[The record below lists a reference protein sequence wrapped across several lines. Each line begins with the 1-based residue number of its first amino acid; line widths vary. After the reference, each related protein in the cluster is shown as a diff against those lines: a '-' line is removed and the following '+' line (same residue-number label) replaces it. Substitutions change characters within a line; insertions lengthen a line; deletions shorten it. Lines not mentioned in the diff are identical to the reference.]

1 MGIIKQVLVACNL
14 NVNQLRSQ
22 CYDGASV
29 MSGLWNGVA
38 AQIQK
43 LEPRATYTHCY
54 GHSLNLAAGDTVKK
68 CTVLKKA
75 LDITYEMSKL
85 IKYSPKRDAMFNKL
99 KDELQP
105 ECPGIRVLCP
115 TRWTVQA
122 DSLKSVLD
130 NYMVLQH
137 LWEEAE
143 IASKESDIT
152 ARLIGVG
159 SQMNSFDFYF
169 GVYLGEM
176 ILCHTD
182 NLSKTLQKR
191 ELSAAEGQLVSSL
204 VKETLQS
211 MHSSEHFNLFWEVLN
226 KKAEHLNVGEPVL
239 PRKRKT
245 SRRIEIGEGTGDF
258 HTTVVDHYRVI
269 YFEAMDLII
278 QSTDDRFDQ

>member
-1 MGIIKQVLVACNL
+1 MLLVHEDFVGLHEIDDASATGIMGIIKQVLVACNL
-14 NVNQLRSQ
+14 NVKQLRGQ

-29 MSGLWNGVA
+29 MSGLRNGVA
-38 AQIQK
+38 AQVQK
-43 LEPRATYTHCY
+43 LEPRAIYTHTHCY
-54 GHSLNLAAGDTVKK
+54 GQSLNLAAGDTIKK

-176 ILCHTD
+176 ILHHTD
-182 NLSKTLQKR
+182 DLSKTLQKR

-211 MHSSEHFNLFWEVLN
+211 MRSEERFDLFWEVLN
-226 KKAEHLNVGEPVL
+226 KK
-239 PRKRKT
+239 
-245 SRRIEIGEGTGDF
+245 S
-258 HTTVVDHYRVI
+258 
-269 YFEAMDLII
+269 
-278 QSTDDRFDQ
+278 